1 MSHQVTTV
9 APETPVRTAAALLA
23 SRGFTAVP
31 VVDADRRLVGIV
43 TEADLIVARINAEIS
58 RRPPWDEQHSVRE
71 VMTPEPLT
79 ARPDDDISAVV
90 AEMLDARVRS
100 MPVVEHGQLV
110 GIVSRRDVLR
120 LVAGGEL
127 IPAAEWRRRETPAS
141 QEHGRGGEMIP
152 PSSRPGSV

>member
-1 MSHQVTTV
+1 MSHPVTTV
-9 APETPVRTAAALLA
+9 APETPVRTAGALLA

-31 VVDADRRLVGIV
+31 VVDGERRLVGIV
-43 TEADLIVARINAEIS
+43 TEADLAVGRASAEVS
-58 RRPPWDEQHSVRE
+58 RLVTWDEHYTVRD

-79 ARPDDDISAVV
+79 ARPDDDIAAVV

-100 MPVVEHGQLV
+100 MPVLEDGRLV

-127 IPAAEWRRRETPAS
+127 VSSAVWRHRAALAG
-141 QEHGRGGEMIP
+141 QDHGREG
-152 PSSRPGSV
+152 SS